1 MAVVAVIDIGS
12 NSIKALVAK
21 NGATENTI
29 VPLFEETKEV
39 RISAGIS
46 GNPPTLGEESIEAGV
61 RAVTSLWKSCQSH
74 GPLAA
79 TRIVATAAVRA
90 ATNGH
95 AFAKGV
101 EDATGLQ
108 PDTLSGEEEA
118 DGIAHGVLTDPAID
132 HSQDAFSVIDLGG
145 GSMELIHFE
154 KGEVTDR
161 RSLPLGSVHIS
172 EQFFSDRCEPIPE
185 IEQNALKAH
194 VREQVEQ
201 AGVPMISPIIGCSG
215 GLTVLRAMRASEKG
229 SSIEDA
235 SPVFTRSYLEA
246 FGNRVISS
254 DHQYRIDELGLP
266 ASRADIFPAAFLTF
280 QALLDLSQADC
291 IIHSLHNLRY
301 GLAWRLLQDA

>member
-1 MAVVAVIDIGS
+1 
-12 NSIKALVAK
+12 
-21 NGATENTI
+21 
-29 VPLFEETKEV
+29 
-39 RISAGIS
+39 
-46 GNPPTLGEESIEAGV
+46 
-61 RAVTSLWKSCQSH
+61 
-74 GPLAA
+74 
-79 TRIVATAAVRA
+79 
-90 ATNGH
+90 
-95 AFAKGV
+95 
-101 EDATGLQ
+101 
-108 PDTLSGEEEA
+108 
-118 DGIAHGVLTDPAID
+118 
-132 HSQDAFSVIDLGG
+132 
-145 GSMELIHFE
+145 
-154 KGEVTDR
+154 
-161 RSLPLGSVHIS
+161 LGSVHIS

>member
-12 NSIKALVAK
+12 NSIKALVAE
-21 NGATENTI
+21 NGASENAI

-46 GNPPTLGEESIEAGV
+46 EDHPALRQESIVAGV
-61 RAVTSLWKSCQSH
+61 KAVTDLWESCQAY
-74 GPLAA
+74 GPISKA
-79 TRIVATAAVRA
+79 RIVATAAVRA
-90 ATNGH
+90 ANNGH
-95 AFAKGV
+95 GFAEAV
-101 EDATGLQ
+101 EDATGLR

-132 HSQDAFSVIDLGG
+132 HSQDAFSAVDLGG

-154 KGEVTDR
+154 NGKVTHR
-161 RSLPLGSVHIS
+161 CSLPLGSVRLS
-172 EQFFSDRCEPIPE
+172 EQFFSDRCQPIPV
-185 IEQNALKAH
+185 IEQNALKEH
-194 VREQVEQ
+194 VRVQVQQ

-215 GLTVLRAMRASEKG
+215 GLTALRTMRAVQEG
-229 SSIEDA
+229 SSIVEA
-235 SPVFTRSYLEA
+235 SPVFTRSYMEA

-254 DHQYRIDELGLP
+254 DHQQRIDALGLP
-266 ASRADIFPAAFLTF
+266 ESRADIFPAAFLTF

-301 GLAWRLLQDA
+301 GLAWRLLQEA